1 MIAAAAFG
9 GHDIDEDQAER
20 LVNQRRDLLDRVTDL
35 ANDQA

>member
-9 GHDIDEDQAER
+9 GHDEDRAER
-20 LVNQRRDLLDRVTDL
+20 LVNQRRNLLDRVTDL